1 MDKKLF
7 GTRINKARK
16 DRGLTAEKLAEAC
29 NINSTYLRQIEGGK
43 KLPSLPVFATLCREL
58 RVSPNYILPD
68 LVEGTEAEK
77 IQKIFSE
84 SDPTPSQIEMLAEM
98 AGVILKERY
107 TDALKLGMLTFYF
120 ATSGV
125 YAEPVIEDRLA
136 KQICRIVRETHL
148 TLHEREELFLD
159 TIRDDTLPEHIM
171 SAKDCAYIFDVC
183 AAGRVE
189 DAREMLGRFVTAHA
203 AK

>member
-1 MDKKLF
+1 MAYILTVDFVSVNGAVAMRRGGMNRRHTLLEEQKVDKKLF

-98 AGVILKERY
+98 AGVILKER
-107 TDALKLGMLTFYF
+107 
-120 ATSGV
+120 
-125 YAEPVIEDRLA
+125 
-136 KQICRIVRETHL
+136 
-148 TLHEREELFLD
+148 
-159 TIRDDTLPEHIM
+159 
-171 SAKDCAYIFDVC
+171 
-183 AAGRVE
+183 
-189 DAREMLGRFVTAHA
+189 
-203 AK
+203 

>member
-1 MDKKLF
+1 MAYILTVDFVSVNGAVSYEKRWYEPTAYIIGGAKS
-7 GTRINKARK
+7 GQEAIWNENQQSPKRPR
-16 DRGLTAEKLAEAC
+16 LTAEKLAEAC

-98 AGVILKERY
+98 AGVILKER
-107 TDALKLGMLTFYF
+107 
-120 ATSGV
+120 
-125 YAEPVIEDRLA
+125 
-136 KQICRIVRETHL
+136 
-148 TLHEREELFLD
+148 
-159 TIRDDTLPEHIM
+159 
-171 SAKDCAYIFDVC
+171 
-183 AAGRVE
+183 
-189 DAREMLGRFVTAHA
+189 
-203 AK
+203 